1 MRIFMVSGEAAPFA
15 KTGGLAD
22 VLKALPEALA
32 RAGHQVHVLIPLY
45 REVKAKGFDMKH
57 ELTLDVWLGGTRHET
72 RFFSLEH
79 EGVHSLF
86 VENDPFYDRDHLYT
100 TPDGDY
106 PDNAE
111 RFAFLGKAAIEVV
124 KALGGVDILHAHDW
138 QAAFVP
144 IYKKV
149 LYRENGSL
157 AGAAI
162 VQTIH
167 NLGYQGIFGA
177 EILPALD
184 LPYDEVFHME
194 ALEFYG
200 KINIL
205 KGGIVYADVIN
216 TVSKGY
222 AREIQTPEYGCGLD
236 GILRKRSDVLFGI
249 TNGADYEDWN
259 PETDPHIA
267 RNYSPEDPSGKLDCK
282 LDLLAAFGLPQ
293 STGDPV
299 FGFVG
304 RLAEQKGLD
313 ILIPAMERLLSRRRV
328 RFVLLGTG
336 DRIYQEKAQ
345 KLAAKFPRRAGV
357 KIAFDN
363 ALAHRIEAGCDF
375 FLMPSRYEPCGL
387 NQMYSLK
394 YGTIPIVRATGGLDD
409 TIEEFDPKKKVG
421 NGFKFHDYTA
431 DALFDALERALA
443 VYRKKELW
451 SVLQKNAF
459 ACDFSWTKSAAR
471 YEELYRRAKE
481 VASASG

>member
-1 MRIFMVSGEAAPFA
+1 MKILMVSGEAAPFA

-32 RAGHQVHVLIPLY
+32 KNEHQVHVLIPLY
-45 REVKAKGFDMKH
+45 REVKSKGFDLKS
-57 ELTLDVWLGGTRHET
+57 ELTVDVWLGGTRYET
-72 RFFSLEH
+72 KIFGLDY
-79 EGVHSLF
+79 EGAHFLF
-86 VENDPFYDRDHLYT
+86 AENDLFYDRDYLYT

-111 RFAFLGKAAIEVV
+111 RFGFLGKAAIELA
-124 KALGGVDILHAHDW
+124 KSLGGVDILHAHDW

-149 LYRENGSL
+149 LYKENTPL
-157 AGAAI
+157 KNAAI

-167 NLGYQGIFGA
+167 NLGYQGVFGA

-205 KGGIVYADVIN
+205 KGGIVYADAIS

-222 AREIQTPEYGCGLD
+222 AKEIQTAEYGHGLD

-259 PETDPHIA
+259 PQTDPHIA
-267 RNYSPEDPSGKLDCK
+267 ENFSSDNPSGKLACK
-282 LDLLAAFGLPQ
+282 LDLLATFGLPQ
-293 STGDPV
+293 KEADPV

-313 ILIPAMERLLSRRRV
+313 ILIPAMEKLLSKRRV
-328 RFVLLGTG
+328 KFVLLGTG
-336 DRIYQEKAQ
+336 DRIYQEKSE
-345 KLAAKFPRRAGV
+345 KLASKFKSRASV

-363 ALAHRIEAGCDF
+363 ALAHKIEAGCDF

-409 TIEEFDPKKKVG
+409 TIEEFDPKSKSG
-421 NGFKFHDYTA
+421 NGFKFHDYTT

-443 VYRKKELW
+443 VYRKKALW
-451 SVLQKNAF
+451 NTLQKNAF
-459 ACDFSWTKSAAR
+459 ASDFSWDRSAAEYEKL
-471 YEELYRRAKE
+471 YEEVLNRAKP
-481 VASASG
+481 